1 MKLVKLQ
8 YHNIGYRNK
17 FSIFGDY
24 KYIITALFFNQHIYM
39 EKINKKVQHNITIK
53 NFTKPLHNII
63 IDLTRT

>member
-24 KYIITALFFNQHIYM
+24 NDIITALFFNQHIYM
-39 EKINKKVQHNITIK
+39 EKINKKVQHNITI
-53 NFTKPLHNII
+53 
-63 IDLTRT
+63 